1 MICPRCG
8 RRPPDDSA
16 SPFCPYCGRFLT
28 ATRWV
33 AVPPSS
39 AGAEPAARTRRR
51 YLGPPRYAQTPR
63 WGFPPLPWREAAP
76 EDDRAPGPGRS
87 PGALLAGRPAS
98 VRVLAGAVVPLL
110 WATALLAATSAGAEI
125 WRYALLLRSR
135 QEALPAGTLSASD
148 ALVLSAG
155 AVCLVV
161 GAAAGALLVLWS
173 IRAEHA
179 AAERSDARPSRS
191 DRSIVAGWLLP
202 VVNLSMPGSLLA
214 EIEHAALD
222 RPRSDR
228 PRPSRLVLT
237 WWALW
242 SGGILLVTITLL
254 WGLRDG
260 VQARADGVVL
270 HALVDLLAVATA
282 IVTVRVVTLLTAL
295 LSPAPQ
301 PQRMQLVKVLPPSEP
316 EAGISPSPTAPATP
330 G

>member
-1 MICPRCG
+1 VDPVVVCPRCG
-8 RRPPDDSA
+8 RRAPAETA

-39 AGAEPAARTRRR
+39 ARPAPAARTRRR
-51 YLGPPRYAQTPR
+51 YLGPPRYPHMPR
-63 WGFPPLPWREAAP
+63 WGFAPRPWRSALDDAEA
-76 EDDRAPGPGRS
+76 ERAAGSLFGR
-87 PGALLAGRPAS
+87 GRRP

-110 WATALLAATSAGAEI
+110 WATALLAATGAGAEI

-135 QEALPAGTLSASD
+135 QEALPAGTVYASD
-148 ALVLSAG
+148 ALVLSTG

-161 GAAAGALLVLWS
+161 GLAAGVLLVTWS
-173 IRAEHA
+173 IRASHA
-179 AAERSDARPSRS
+179 AAERSGARPSRS
-191 DRSIVAGWLLP
+191 DRSIVIGWLVP
-202 VVNLSMPGSLLA
+202 VVNLSVPGSVLA

-222 RPRSDR
+222 RPVSER
-228 PRPSRLVLT
+228 PRPSRLLLT
-237 WWALW
+237 WWVLW
-242 SGGILLVTITLL
+242 AGGVVLATITLL

-270 HALVDLLAVATA
+270 HAIVDLVAVATA
-282 IVTVRVVTLLTAL
+282 VVTVRVVTLLTAL

-301 PQRMQLVKVLPPSEP
+301 SKRMRLVKVLPVGDSEV
-316 EAGISPSPTAPATP
+316 SRSPTAPAAP